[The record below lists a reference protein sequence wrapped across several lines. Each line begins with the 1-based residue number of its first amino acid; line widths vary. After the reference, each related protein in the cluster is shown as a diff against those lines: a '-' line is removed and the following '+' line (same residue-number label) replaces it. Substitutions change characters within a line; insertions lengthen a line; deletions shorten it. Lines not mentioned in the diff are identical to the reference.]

1 MCSSTCTVNI
11 TEPNALSCSA
21 LLLANVSCNGLAD
34 GQASVLIGGG
44 TQPYS
49 YVWDNGETTAIVTML
64 NAGTHTVTVTDANGC
79 MTTCDVA
86 INENP
91 ALTCTITE
99 TGSILCNG
107 DSTGELT
114 VTGVGGDGVYE
125 YSLDGAAFQPVNIYA
140 GLLAGTY
147 NVTIRDGNGC
157 TSECT
162 ATITEPTVVSCT
174 TTATSVTDCGIDDG
188 TITVSA
194 TGGTTG
200 YTYCL
205 LYTSPSPRDA
215 TLSRMPSSA

>member
-1 MCSSTCTVNI
+1 MF
-11 TEPNALSCSA
+11 
-21 LLLANVSCNGLAD
+21 
-34 GQASVLIGGG
+34 
-44 TQPYS
+44 
-49 YVWDNGETTAIVTML
+49 
-64 NAGTHTVTVTDANGC
+64 
-79 MTTCDVA
+79 
-86 INENP
+86 
-91 ALTCTITE
+91 
-99 TGSILCNG
+99 
-107 DSTGELT
+107 
-114 VTGVGGDGVYE
+114 E

-200 YTYCL
+200 YTYDAGAGTVTANVISDLAPGIYVVTVTDTNGCTSLCSAEIGGLNIPTCAISNVVNVDCNCL
-205 LYTSPSPRDA
+205 LYTSPSPRD
-215 TLSRMPSSA
+215 RG